1 MSFLQRYRYALVAL
15 VAIVIAGFA
24 WFALNPLE
32 ASGGRPDRIV
42 VETKSGAH
50 TFTVEW
56 ATNSE
61 ERARGLMFRESMA
74 PDHGMV
80 FDFIVE
86 QDVSFWMKN
95 TPLPLDMI
103 FIHADGTVARI
114 ARNTVPFSE
123 APVPSGSSVRYVF
136 EVVAGTADRIGLIGG
151 DRVRLN

>member
-1 MSFLQRYRYALVAL
+1 MSFFQRYRYVFAALV
-15 VAIVIAGFA
+15 VAIVATVA
-24 WFALNPLE
+24 WLALNPLA
-32 ASGGRPDRIV
+32 ASGTRPDRIALV
-42 VETKSGAH
+42 TKSGEH
-50 TFTVEW
+50 VFEVEW

-103 FIHADGTVARI
+103 FIHEDGTVARI

-123 APVPSGSSVRYVF
+123 APVPSGARVRYVL
-136 EVVAGTADRIGLIGG
+136 EVVAGTADRIGIIGG
-151 DRVRLN
+151 DKVRLR